1 MKTITIKPDE
11 KFYAAIGEYRTLY
24 ALPKYII
31 ESMPFDT
38 YKEAVDYIND
48 RTIPEDG
55 RAIYILRDNKWIS
68 ISKHGDE
75 YRVFHIY
82 NKETN
87 ETNIYQ
93 S

>member
-48 RTIPEDG
+48 TEELETLLDSTNQT
-55 RAIYILRDNKWIS
+55 LLLK
-68 ISKHGDE
+68 
-75 YRVFHIY
+75 VLTTL
-82 NKETN
+82 KEK
-87 ETNIYQ
+87 Q
-93 S
+93 LLKQQKQKQLK

>member
-48 RTIPEDG
+48 ETIPEDG
-55 RAIYILRDNKWIS
+55 RAIYISRDNKWIS

>member
-75 YRVFHIY
+75 YRVCETY
-82 NKETN
+82 NKN
-87 ETNIYQ
+87 D
-93 S
+93 

>member
-11 KFYAAIGEYRTLY
+11 KFYVAIGEYRTLY

-87 ETNIYQ
+87 EK
-93 S
+93 